1 MTHFTKFFLF
11 IVCFSFGSAG
21 IAQTIKN
28 IKPLVFG
35 NTIDIQYKVS
45 GLKLNET
52 LTVSLYVSND
62 GGSTYQGPMLEVKGD
77 VGEKIFN
84 GQHTITWEALK
95 EMAFADV
102 NTIFD
107 IRAEVVSEKIKR
119 SFFVAY
125 SGNLTTPIG
134 LRIGQLGGLG
144 WYITAQSNT
153 NPTLT
158 GSYTYTDGTITD
170 YNQFAWYEFTSNHKV
185 SAYMACAGLTYQLA
199 RKLYMYG
206 GAGYGKVDNLYEINE
221 YSYDGDAP
229 LGTDYGRDSKTSI
242 VGVALDAGLTYKI
255 GKLTLIGGA
264 SSIGFAIPDFQAGIG
279 YSF

>member
-1 MTHFTKFFLF
+1 MNQFPKIFLIAFF
-11 IVCFSFGSAG
+11 ISFGFVSL
-21 IAQTIKN
+21 AQTIKN
-28 IKPLVFG
+28 IKPIVFG

-52 LTVSLYVSND
+52 LTISLYVSND

-84 GQHTITWEALK
+84 GQHSITWEALK

-102 NTIFD
+102 NTVFD

-119 SFFVAY
+119 DFFVAY

-199 RKLYMYG
+199 RKLYIYG

-221 YSYDGDAP
+221 YSYDGDTP

-242 VGVALDAGLTYKI
+242 VGVALDAGLIYKI